1 MSFDTRLLDKYNIP
15 HFDGHVQL
23 DLWALTNSYMIID
36 NSIWNQIG
44 QRAIAY
50 SPQYGAGWSTWN
62 DNVISPIDAETNMIL
77 LCMGEDKNAHEF
89 EAIFKHVKNLSP
101 RQPLNLQGID
111 TVTIE
116 WSNISHGAFHI
127 SEYDGA
133 EKIEFQNDP
142 NITWM

>member
-44 QRAIAY
+44 ERAIAY

-62 DNVISPIDAETNMIL
+62 EKVISPIDAETNMIL
-77 LCMGEDKNAHEF
+77 LWRNALFSLYIVGDATQKSKPPGKNYQEVYSAKTSRQSSRKTSNQFRFCPRRVRTVQRLHE
-89 EAIFKHVKNLSP
+89 
-101 RQPLNLQGID
+101 RR
-111 TVTIE
+111 T
-116 WSNISHGAFHI
+116 
-127 SEYDGA
+127 
-133 EKIEFQNDP
+133 
-142 NITWM
+142 